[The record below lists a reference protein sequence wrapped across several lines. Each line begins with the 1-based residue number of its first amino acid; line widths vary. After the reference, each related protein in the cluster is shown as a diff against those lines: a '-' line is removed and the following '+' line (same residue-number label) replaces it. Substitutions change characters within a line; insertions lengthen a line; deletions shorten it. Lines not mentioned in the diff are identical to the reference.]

1 MVMNMEE
8 KTDIFIS
15 CGIFKEELEYLMEE
29 KKLDRNIVFL
39 DAVLHVNF
47 DKLKAKLVDALEE
60 NSNNQIELKVL
71 YGCCHPEI
79 DEIMERYGAR
89 RIEASNCLEAMI
101 GAEEIQRIDSE
112 AKTFFLSAGWVNH
125 WEEMF
130 IQGAKDFNF
139 DFKSMFGSFKRIVVL
154 DTGVIPIDEDKV
166 KKFSDFTGLPLERRT
181 ITLDRLLNLIEKIAG

>member
-1 MVMNMEE
+1 MKE
-8 KTDIFIS
+8 KTNIFIS

-79 DEIMERYGAR
+79 GEIMERYGAR
-89 RIEASNCLEAMI
+89 RIGASNCLEAMI
-101 GAEEIQRIDSE
+101 GAEEIQRLDSE

-130 IQGAKDFNF
+130 TQGAKDFNF

-154 DTGVIPIDEDKV
+154 DTGIIPIDEGKIL
-166 KKFSDFTGLPLERRT
+166 KFSEFTKLPVERKH
-181 ITLDRLLNLIEKIAG
+181 ITLDHLLRLIRNI